1 MGEKVTRVI
10 TFDDVPVA
18 KPAAPSDVGRVRTVG
33 KQRVVTYSHEVHDVE
48 IEMPTHEGGK
58 ILISGQGFIEVTELI
73 GKDSVRKSFKVT
85 IVRGTTGYEKPFH
98 PANDGL
104 DF

>member
-18 KPAAPSDVGRVRTVG
+18 KPADEPPAKVGS
-33 KQRVVTYSHEVHDVE
+33 VVSIGHQLHDVE
-48 IEMPTHEGGK
+48 VEMRTHDNAT
-58 ILISGQGFIEVTELI
+58 IRITGQGFIEVTEVL
-73 GKDSVRKSFKVT
+73 GKDDVRKSFKVT
-85 IVRGTTGYEKPFH
+85 MVRAEVVYEKPFH
-98 PANDGL
+98 PAIDGL